1 MHQKEMRDLRKQ
13 EILLIST
20 DIDQYFIEEQNS
32 RKQQEELLSET
43 ID

>member
-13 EILLIST
+13 EIHLIST